1 MIKRRDLHSELIEER
16 ERSLSTSTRLIVLLV
31 AMIGLVMSVAGYYR
45 IRQRQLILANALQN
59 EALAHAT
66 TLQLVLENEYRAG
79 RIKEAQR
86 SINQLSE
93 SPKIYSVTLF
103 DDQERV
109 VLVSSPFTAAEI
121 GKPLELKE
129 VIATGKMA
137 ETSRRIGN
145 EEVFSIISPIRV
157 NGNHYGAFEI
167 TQPRSLIKADF
178 ARARLDIGLTT
189 LTLFLTV
196 ALVVWV
202 VTRRNLS
209 RPIKELLDGAEA
221 LGRGN
226 LQYRVIVPEGGNE
239 FNRLARAFN
248 RMAERLEDQRIA
260 TLHEAEERVSL
271 ERELRHSERLA
282 SVGRLAAG
290 VAHEMGAPLNVIK
303 GRAEQ
308 LLERIDGSASDSNEK
323 IRRNL
328 TIITEQADGIARIV
342 RQLLNLA
349 RPFKL
354 KRGPVELSVS
364 MARVLELIEAEA
376 AKNHVAVDFA
386 RQDGVFVEADAE
398 LLHQVLMNVCLNGI
412 QAMPDG
418 GRLRLEVLQQ
428 NAVKENR
435 SFAAVR
441 ISDTGTGIAVE
452 HLPHIFDPFFTT
464 KEVGKGTGL
473 GLAVSHRIIEEHGG
487 WIEATSLPLG
497 GAAFTI
503 YLPKMQFANEQVTAR
518 PGVGLA
524 GQTEKALSFDQ

>member
-1 MIKRRDLHSELIEER
+1 MIKRKGLQPEIVEGGDW
-16 ERSLSTSTRLIVLLV
+16 SLSTSTRLIVLLV
-31 AMIGLVMSVAGYYR
+31 VMIGLVMGLAGYYR

-59 EALAHAT
+59 EARAHAM

-79 RIKEAQR
+79 RINEVQR

-93 SPKIYSVTLF
+93 SPKIYSVTLY
-103 DDQERV
+103 DDQGRV
-109 VLVSSPFTAAEI
+109 VLVSHPFTAAEI
-121 GKPLELKE
+121 GKPPELKE
-129 VIATGKMA
+129 VIATGKMV
-137 ETSRRIGN
+137 ETIRHIGN
-145 EEVFSIISPIRV
+145 EEVFSIISPIRA
-157 NGNHYGAFEI
+157 NGSRHGVFEI
-167 TQPRSLIKADF
+167 TQPRSFLEADF
-178 ARARLDIGLTT
+178 AQARLDIGLTT
-189 LTLFLTV
+189 LTLFLIV
-196 ALVVWV
+196 ALVVWF

-209 RPIKELLDGAEA
+209 RPIKEMLDGAEE

-260 TLHEAEERVSL
+260 TLHEAEERVAL

-308 LLERIDGSASDSNEK
+308 LLERIGESASDSNEK

-354 KRGPVELSVS
+354 KRAPVELSVAVAKT
-364 MARVLELIEAEA
+364 MELIEAEA
-376 AKNHVAVDFA
+376 AKSHVTIDYT
-386 RQDGVFVEADAE
+386 RQNGLFVEADAE

-412 QAMPDG
+412 QAMHEG
-418 GRLRLEVLQQ
+418 GRLRLEVLKQE
-428 NAVKENR
+428 AVKENR
-435 SFAAVR
+435 SYIAVR
-441 ISDTGTGIAVE
+441 ISDTGTGIASE

-473 GLAVSHRIIEEHGG
+473 GLAVSYRIIEEHGG
-487 WIEATSLPLG
+487 WIEAANLPAG

-503 YLPKMQFANEQVTAR
+503 YLPKAQMVNEQAKAKVAF
-518 PGVGLA
+518 GLA
-524 GQTEKALSFDQ
+524 GKAEKSLSFDQ